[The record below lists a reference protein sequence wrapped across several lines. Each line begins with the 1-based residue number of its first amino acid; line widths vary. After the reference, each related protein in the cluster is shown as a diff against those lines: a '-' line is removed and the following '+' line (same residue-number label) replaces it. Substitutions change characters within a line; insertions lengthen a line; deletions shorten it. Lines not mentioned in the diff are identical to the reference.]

1 MFQSGEGPWL
11 KICPPFWRD
20 AFDAEVRVT
29 EAVQGRLPAP
39 VPAIVETGELD
50 DWRYLISSH
59 VPGTQIEQVLPR
71 LGERD
76 LERIAAELGQF
87 MRAFHAVDVPG
98 FERPFGPWRRY
109 LEERLAGACELHLS
123 RGVDPKRVEQIT
135 AFLSTSAAALR
146 ALGPPVLIH
155 ADLTDDH
162 VMLVEEGGRWRL
174 SGVLDLADAMT
185 APAELDLIAPFI
197 ELFRGRRAPQR
208 RIMAEAG
215 VGEPRGAFSVLFM
228 AVALQHRFMHFDD
241 WFAPEIKAGVTDVA
255 DIARRAFP
263 D

>member
-1 MFQSGEGPWL
+1 MFRAGEGPWL
-11 KICPPFWRD
+11 KISPPFWRD

-39 VPAIVETGELD
+39 VPAIVEAGEIGE
-50 DWRYLISSH
+50 WRYLISSH
-59 VPGTQIEQVLPR
+59 VPGTPISEVLPS
-71 LGERD
+71 LDEQN
-76 LERIAAELGQF
+76 LERIATELGQF
-87 MRAFHAVDVPG
+87 VRAFHAVAVPG

-162 VMLVEEGGRWRL
+162 VMLVEHAGRWRL
-174 SGVLDLADAMT
+174 SGILDLADAMM
-185 APAELDLIAPFI
+185 APAELDLVPPIL
-197 ELFRGRRAPQR
+197 ELFCGRRSLQR
-208 RIMAEAG
+208 RLVE
-215 VGEPRGAFSVLFM
+215 ESGARIGSPFSVAFM
-228 AVALQHRFMHFDD
+228 AIALQHRFIHFDN
-241 WFAPEIKAGVTDVA
+241 WFKTEIEAGVTDLA
-255 DIARRAFP
+255 DIARAVFP